1 MYVDESG
8 DVGMEKSPTRYFA
21 LTGLVLH
28 ELRWREYL
36 NQLIAFRRRMR
47 DHFGL
52 KLREELHSS
61 QLITRPGSL
70 LRIKRHDRLTIIRFF
85 ANELASMGDLNVINI
100 VVDKEGKQP
109 DYDVFGMAWRALIQ
123 RFENTMSHRNF
134 SGPANP
140 DDRGILLPDH
150 TDDKKLVQLL
160 RRMRQYNPVPNQPQ
174 HGMGYRN
181 LTLAKIIEDPN
192 FRDSRHSYFIQAVD
206 LAAYLL
212 YQFVAPNA
220 YIRKMGATNYL
231 TRLEPILC
239 KVASPKDHHGIVRL

>member
-8 DVGMEKSPTRYFA
+8 DVGMERSPTRYFA

-28 ELRWREYL
+28 ELRWRECL
-36 NQLIAFRRRMR
+36 NQLIAFRQRMR
-47 DHFGL
+47 EHFGL

-85 ANELASMGDLNVINI
+85 ANQLASMADLNLINI
-100 VVDKEGKQP
+100 VVDKQGKQQN
-109 DYDVFGMAWRALIQ
+109 YDVFGMAWRALIQ
-123 RFENTMSHRNF
+123 RFENTISHRNF
-134 SGPANP
+134 SGPANA

-150 TDDKKLVQLL
+150 TDNKKLVQLL
-160 RRMRQYNPVPNQPQ
+160 RRMRRFNPVPNQQQ
-174 HGMGYRN
+174 HGIGYRD
-181 LTLAKIIEDPN
+181 LSLGKIIEDPN
-192 FRDSRHSYFIQAVD
+192 FRDSRHSYFIPAAD

-212 YQFVAPNA
+212 YQSVAPNA
-220 YIRKMGATNYL
+220 YIRKRGAKNYL

-239 KVASPKDHHGIVRL
+239 KVASPNDPLGIVRL